1 MSRTLQCVLP
11 MGAVGAL
18 LLGAPAWS
26 APWSRGY
33 VVDRFE
39 PGFLFGGPTVRTAD
53 GLKRATG
60 EPGTDCPNGISRA
73 SRRAKL
79 TVPWRDP
86 ATIEAYA
93 NAPPDGGGDPKVTP
107 AGFFALLAQ
116 RGYREG
122 INTSFSVFAA
132 PDPGIQ
138 EVGSDVADGFD
149 LDGDPSTG
157 GFRSPSGQPGV
168 DNAWYRAVGCI
179 ISWRGGA
186 EGPSLNSGL
195 TDQNRKDGIWA
206 NTVIRISGSQDPMN
220 DTDATVEIAWSPDSA
235 VSDAARNIS
244 EGYSFRM
251 AHGARYTKLKATI
264 VNGLIQTEVTPEL
277 RTSAPV
283 DLEAAAV
290 ELVLH
295 RGRMRLEHTPSGGLR
310 GMLGGYVKWTDL
322 YMAEH
327 LSFATSTK
335 EALTDIDPVGEYYA
349 LRRNADAMPDET
361 GRNTALSTSFY
372 ISATPAF
379 VIEPATPIIAERHLF
394 PDRLGPRKLFLTV
407 MATMSLLKFELRD
420 TLGGGGP

>member
-1 MSRTLQCVLP
+1 MSRTLHCVLP

-86 ATIEAYA
+86 AVIDAYA
-93 NAPPDGGGDPKVTP
+93 DAPPDGGGNPKVTP
-107 AGFFALLAQ
+107 AGFFAMLAQ

-149 LDGDPSTG
+149 LDGDPRTG

-179 ISWRGGA
+179 ISWRGA
-186 EGPSLNSGL
+186 
-195 TDQNRKDGIWA
+195 
-206 NTVIRISGSQDPMN
+206 
-220 DTDATVEIAWSPDSA
+220 
-235 VSDAARNIS
+235 
-244 EGYSFRM
+244 
-251 AHGARYTKLKATI
+251 GARYPDVTVSRATFDREASALVASLAAKTATTARVLNLRPGSQARILLKGAEPRT
-264 VNGLIQTEVTPEL
+264 VTVPGGGE
-277 RTSAPV
+277 
-283 DLEAAAV
+283 
-290 ELVLH
+290 
-295 RGRMRLEHTPSGGLR
+295 GLR
-310 GMLGGYVKWTDL
+310 ISIPAGRHDL
-322 YMAEH
+322 V
-327 LSFATSTK
+327 
-335 EALTDIDPVGEYYA
+335 VGVQA
-349 LRRNADAMPDET
+349 
-361 GRNTALSTSFY
+361 
-372 ISATPAF
+372 
-379 VIEPATPIIAERHLF
+379 
-394 PDRLGPRKLFLTV
+394 
-407 MATMSLLKFELRD
+407 
-420 TLGGGGP
+420 